1 MHVDMI
7 SNVMIW
13 VQFYFIFQ
21 SFDLVK
27 PKDFV
32 KSKSNSWKKGNGKR
46 WKKNKPIEGIKL

>member
-13 VQFYFIFQ
+13 VQFYFIFH